1 LGAVIRVTG
10 ATASPAELRLT
21 DGGCVIGAG
30 ADADIIVD
38 DRAVSR
44 QHARLE
50 LCADGVA
57 VSDLD
62 SRNGI
67 FYLGQRIERAVLSF
81 GARLQIGTAEVA
93 IDLDTSALE
102 QGEEHSRPVYRGLVG
117 LSAAMRRLFSILA
130 RLEGATVPVLIEGES
145 GVGKEL
151 VARAIHQGSSLSAG
165 PLVAINCGAIRRE
178 LVQSELFGHKKGA
191 FTGAS
196 DDRKGAFDAAD
207 GGTLFLDEI
216 GELPLDVQPAL
227 LRTLELGEVKP
238 LGVDRTHQVRARAIA
253 ATNRDLA
260 ADVEAGRFRED
271 LYFRLAV
278 VRVRV
283 PALRERPE
291 DIPLLAAEMARQAGA
306 GELPRNVVQQLSQ
319 RDYKGNVRE
328 LRNAVLAYLA
338 IGVLP
343 DAAKQ
348 ANLLELALR
357 QAVDTSAPFAE
368 QRDQVLDLFTRVY
381 LEQLLREAGNLTE
394 AARRCGLERSYLGKL
409 ARKHGV
415 RT

>member
-1 LGAVIRVTG
+1 VTG
-10 ATASPAELRLT
+10 ATATPSELRLA

-38 DRAVSR
+38 DQAVSR
-44 QHARLE
+44 RHAELE
-50 LCADGVA
+50 LCTDGVA
-57 VSDLD
+57 VRDLG

-93 IDLDTSALE
+93 IDLDTATLE
-102 QGEEHSRPVYRGLVG
+102 LEEHNRPVYRGLVG

-151 VARAIHQGSSLSAG
+151 VARAIHQGSALADG
-165 PLVAINCGAIRRE
+165 PHVAINCGAIRRE

-196 DDRKGAFDAAD
+196 DDRRGAFDAAD
-207 GGTLFLDEI
+207 GGTLFLDEV

-227 LRTLELGEVKP
+227 LRALELGEVKP
-238 LGVDRTHQVRARAIA
+238 LGDDLTHQVRTRIVA

-306 GELPRNVVQQLSQ
+306 GELPKEVIQQLSQ

-343 DAAKQ
+343 DAARQ
-348 ANLLELALR
+348 DGLLELALR

-368 QRDQVLDLFTRVY
+368 QRDQVLDLFTKVY